1 MRATYDDRGHVTV
14 RAVLDEATLA
24 AARAHLETLPG
35 EALRAAP
42 LTDPVLARLSA
53 DPRLVAVAA
62 EVLGGPVE
70 PFAATYVVKPPGV
83 GLPALWHQDG
93 HPWQERLGG
102 AAALTVWVALD
113 PATPDNGCLRVVP
126 GSHRLPLHPLV
137 PNEEVPSLFGV
148 ELDPALVDEAAAE
161 DVVLA
166 AGDVSVHHPNLV
178 HGSGPN
184 RSARPRRALAVRYR
198 CRNAPES
205 SSASN
210 AGSTGSPTAQR

>member
-24 AARAHLETLPG
+24 AARAHLATLPG
-35 EALRAAP
+35 EALRTAP
-42 LTDPVLARLSA
+42 LTEPFLAATSA
-53 DPRLVAVAA
+53 DPRLVAIAA

-70 PFAATYVVKPPGV
+70 AFAATYLVKPPGV

-93 HPWQERLGG
+93 EPWQARLGG
-102 AAALTVWVALD
+102 AAAVTLWVALD
-113 PATPDNGCLRVVP
+113 PSTPENGCLRVVP
-126 GSHRLPLHPLV
+126 GSHRLPLHPLR
-137 PNEEVPSLFGV
+137 PNDEAPSLFGV
-148 ELDPALVDEAAAE
+148 ELDPALVDEGAAI

-184 RSARPRRALAVRYR
+184 RSAQPRRALAVRYR
-198 CRNAPES
+198 
-205 SSASN
+205 
-210 AGSTGSPTAQR
+210 AG

>member
-24 AARAHLETLPG
+24 AARAHLATLAG
-35 EALRAAP
+35 EALRTAP
-42 LTDPVLARLSA
+42 LTEPFLAGISS
-53 DPRLVAVAA
+53 DPRLVAIAV

-70 PFAATYVVKPPGV
+70 AFAATYLLKPPGV

-102 AAALTVWVALD
+102 AAAVTLWVALD
-113 PATPDNGCLRVVP
+113 PSTPENGCLRVVP
-126 GSHRLPLHPLV
+126 GSHRLPLHPLR
-137 PNEEVPSLFGV
+137 PNDVVPSIFGV
-148 ELDPALVDEAAAE
+148 ELDPTVVDEGAAT

-184 RSARPRRALAVRYR
+184 RSSQPRRALAVRYR
-198 CRNAPES
+198 
-205 SSASN
+205 
-210 AGSTGSPTAQR
+210 AG